1 MSEEA
6 GMSAEQTYLVKTVES
21 GPAEVIDSGTV
32 ISFSG
37 NPISLHYPDLGIKII
52 FEFKVGE
59 EGRGTSVES
68 GVPEPGTL
76 KLTLYN
82 FDDRFGAGTIKP
94 MRIGKYEGRRLYVQL
109 RVYTLQGSPDKTLQY
124 TVYKGEVSE

>member
-1 MSEEA
+1 MSEEHA
-6 GMSAEQTYLVKTVES
+6 YFAKTVKS
-21 GPAEVIDSGTV
+21 GSADVIDSGTV

-37 NPISLHYPDLGIKII
+37 NPISLHYADLGIKII

-59 EGRGTSVES
+59 EDRNAYVDS

-76 KLTLYN
+76 KMTLYN

-94 MRIGKYEGRRLYVQL
+94 MRIGKYEGRRLYIQL

-124 TVYKGEVSE
+124 TVYRGEEVSE

>member
-1 MSEEA
+1 MSEE
-6 GMSAEQTYLVKTVES
+6 QTFLVKTVKS
-21 GPAEVIDSGTV
+21 GPAEVIDSGTI

-37 NPISLHYPDLGIKII
+37 NPISLHYPDLGIKIV

-59 EGRGTSVES
+59 EDRGTYVDSS
-68 GVPEPGTL
+68 VPEPGTL
-76 KLTLYN
+76 QLTLFN

-124 TVYKGEVSE
+124 TVYKGEEVSDSEHA

>member
-1 MSEEA
+1 MSEEH
-6 GMSAEQTYLVKTVES
+6 TYFAKTVKS
-21 GPAEVIDSGTV
+21 GPADVIDSGTV

-37 NPISLHYPDLGIKII
+37 NPISLHYADLGIKIV

-59 EGRGTSVES
+59 EDRSAYVDS

-76 KLTLYN
+76 LMTLYN

-94 MRIGKYEGRRLYVQL
+94 MRIGKYEGRRLYIQL

-124 TVYKGEVSE
+124 TVYRGEEVSE

>member
-1 MSEEA
+1 MSEEHVYFPK
-6 GMSAEQTYLVKTVES
+6 MVKS

-52 FEFKVGE
+52 FEFKPGE
-59 EGRGTSVES
+59 EGRGISVES
-68 GVPEPGTL
+68 SVPEPGTL
-76 KLTLYN
+76 QLALYN

-124 TVYKGEVSE
+124 TVYKGEEVSDSDHA

>member
-1 MSEEA
+1 MSE
-6 GMSAEQTYLVKTVES
+6 EQTYLVKTVKS

-32 ISFSG
+32 ISFAGS
-37 NPISLHYPDLGIKII
+37 PISLHYPDLGIKII

-68 GVPEPGTL
+68 SVSEPGTL
-76 KLTLYN
+76 QLTLYN

-94 MRIGKYEGRRLYVQL
+94 MRIGKYEGRRLYIQL
-109 RVYTLQGSPDKTLQY
+109 RVYTLQGSPDRTLQY
-124 TVYKGEVSE
+124 TIYKGEEVSE

>member
-1 MSEEA
+1 MSE
-6 GMSAEQTYLVKTVES
+6 EQTYLVKTVES

-32 ISFSG
+32 ISFAGS
-37 NPISLHYPDLGIKII
+37 PISLHYPDLGIKIV

-68 GVPEPGTL
+68 SVSEPGTL
-76 KLTLYN
+76 QLNLYN

-94 MRIGKYEGRRLYVQL
+94 MRIGKYEGRRLYIQL

-124 TVYKGEVSE
+124 TVYKGEEVSE